1 MRSASGW
8 RITGPLRSDILTVR
22 NNPSSA
28 NLHTYAMKNNTVR
41 LPSIANVRAALH
53 SSWKYLRRNFAR
65 SEFATRGGDFA
76 GQDVRLQVLDDGR
89 WAVHVCPSDYD
100 QDHRGYWGA
109 SCLSYDRQNLT
120 DLARDLISQ
129 CADAIANEV

>member
-1 MRSASGW
+1 MGRVALD
-8 RITGPLRSDILTVR
+8 RCALTSLAAAF
-22 NNPSSA
+22 PD
-28 NLHTYAMKNNTVR
+28 NLNTKHYSMKTSKVR
-41 LPSIANVRAALH
+41 LPSIANVRSELVAN
-53 SSWKYLRRNFAR
+53 WKYLRRNFDR
-65 SEFATRGGDFA
+65 SEFAGRGDDFA
-76 GQDVRLQVLDDGR
+76 GQDVRLQVHENGN

-120 DLARDLISQ
+120 DLARDLIGQ